1 MRAGELKRQMKLM
14 SPLVVAVKVSCVA
27 ASELPASTRV
37 SVAGSE
43 RDLAGVSHNGK
54 VTVAM
59 KRRDALIG
67 AGTLAL
73 TVAGASLFE
82 FRRMGSMEEYNASVL
97 ATRSMLAARPDMRDL
112 IRFAT
117 LAPNGHNT
125 QAWRFQLSEGR
136 IDILPDYARRTPIV
150 DPDDHHVF
158 VSLGA
163 AAEILAIAGASRGRA
178 GRASFNPAGDG
189 SVAFEFGEASALE
202 PALFDAITRRQ
213 STRADYD
220 GRAVAASDLQA
231 LADAAETPGVDLI
244 LITQRPQMDRLRDL
258 ILAGNS
264 VQLSDPAFMREL
276 KSWIRFSPQEAMT
289 TGDGLFAASSGNPAL
304 PDWLGPFLFSMVLRV
319 EADNDKYAKQMTS
332 SAGVAVFVSERDDKE
347 HWVSAGR
354 ACQRFALQATALG
367 IKTAFVNQPVEVARL
382 RPELAALVGLPG
394 RRPDIVM
401 RFGYGPT
408 LPFSARRP
416 VEAVLA

>member
-1 MRAGELKRQMKLM
+1 MNLM
-14 SPLVVAVKVSCVA
+14 SPLVVVVKVSCVA
-27 ASELPASTRV
+27 ASELPASMRV
-37 SVAGSE
+37 SGIGSE
-43 RDLAGVSHNGK
+43 RDTAGMSQQRK
-54 VTVAM
+54 ATDAM

-67 AGTLAL
+67 VGTVAL
-73 TVAGASLFE
+73 TAVGASLFE

-125 QAWRFQLSEGR
+125 QAWRFRLSEGQ

-150 DPDDHHVF
+150 DPDDHHLF

-163 AAEILAIAGASRGRA
+163 AAENLAIAAASRGRA

-189 SVAFEFGEASALE
+189 SVAFAFGEAGAPE
-202 PALFDAITRRQ
+202 PNLFDAIPRRQ

-220 GRAVAASDLQA
+220 GRAVAAADLQS
-231 LADAAETPGVDLI
+231 LAKAAESPGVDLV
-244 LITQRPQMDRLRDL
+244 LITKRPQMNRVRDL

-264 VQLSDPAFMREL
+264 AQLADPAFVREL

-289 TGDGLFAASSGNPAL
+289 TGDGLFAASSGNPVL
-304 PDWLGPFLFSMVLRV
+304 PDWLGPFLFAMVFKIDA
-319 EADNDKYAKQMTS
+319 ENDKCAQQIKS

-367 IKTAFVNQPVEVARL
+367 IKTAFLNQPVEVARL

-408 LPFSARRP
+408 LPFSARRQ
-416 VEAVLA
+416 VEALLA

>member
-1 MRAGELKRQMKLM
+1 
-14 SPLVVAVKVSCVA
+14 
-27 ASELPASTRV
+27 
-37 SVAGSE
+37 
-43 RDLAGVSHNGK
+43 
-54 VTVAM
+54 M

-67 AGTLAL
+67 AGTMALA
-73 TVAGASLFE
+73 VAGASLFE
-82 FRRMGSMEEYNASVL
+82 FGRMGSMEEYNASVL
-97 ATRSMLAARPDMRDL
+97 ATRSILAARPDMRDL

-117 LAPNGHNT
+117 LAPNGHNA

-163 AAEILAIAGASRGRA
+163 AAENLAIAGASRGRV
-178 GRASFNPAGDG
+178 GRPSFNPAGYG
-189 SVAFEFGEASALE
+189 SVVFEFGETDAPE
-202 PALFDAITRRQ
+202 PALFDAIARRQ

-220 GRAVAASDLQA
+220 GRAVAAADLQS
-231 LADAAETPGVDLI
+231 LAKAAETPGVDLV
-244 LITQRPQMDRLRDL
+244 LITQRLEVGRVRDL

-264 VQLSDPAFMREL
+264 AQLADPAFMREL

-289 TGDGLFAASSGNPAL
+289 KGDGLFAAASGNPAL
-304 PDWLGPFLFSMVLRV
+304 PDWLGPILLSMVLKA
-319 EADNDKYAKQMTS
+319 EADNDKYAQQMKS

-367 IKTAFVNQPVEVARL
+367 IKTAFVNQPVEVAHL

-401 RFGYGPT
+401 RFGYGPS
-408 LPFSARRP
+408 LPYAARRP
-416 VEAVLA
+416 VDAVLG